1 MAKKTTTINW
11 KDQLVRPLPTIV
23 ALSKRDCPRGKYALK
38 NEEFT
43 TFVFL
48 PYDWLTFQQR
58 SQTIACESMFNFY
71 QNRAFE
77 REPQHLQNCTVLA

>member
-1 MAKKTTTINW
+1 MTVTPRRLPFKDKSELLETIKNTANGQKTTTINW

-23 ALSKRDCPRGKYALK
+23 ALSKRDCPRGKYTLR

-48 PYDWLTFQQR
+48 PYD
-58 SQTIACESMFNFY
+58 
-71 QNRAFE
+71 
-77 REPQHLQNCTVLA
+77 

>member
-1 MAKKTTTINW
+1 MAKKTTTINC

-23 ALSKRDCPRGKYALK
+23 ALSKRDCPRGKYTLR

-48 PYDWLTFQQR
+48 PYD
-58 SQTIACESMFNFY
+58 
-71 QNRAFE
+71 
-77 REPQHLQNCTVLA
+77 